1 MKKLLLILFISFG
14 TSVLAN
20 SITYTPTFGNI
31 YGNGYVGSNG
41 TTYTPTFGNS
51 YGKGLS
57 GSDGTECIPDFGG
70 GMTCTNNSSNSYNIS
85 NPTGWGAITNS
96 MSGIGSNIGK
106 SFGSSNRNSGSN
118 YNPQMDKF
126 MEEIRKAQEA
136 NSFKP
141 PVQFSGKWKEVTSS
155 KDGST
160 TFYID
165 TETLMR
171 GGDSVFY
178 WQLNDNSKPDPF
190 GDRSA
195 ATYNQ
200 ADCNLMSYKQLTL
213 TTFKQQMAR
222 QLTKV
227 IDYLPAKE
235 WTYTKPGYINESIV
249 EEVCGKN
256 IIPVE
261 EEEVI
266 WLTCRGDITINFDIY
281 PKTKEFRLYKGK
293 KKYTEEG
300 DFISFIDFIDHPEED
315 IKEWLKVEN
324 RLNRITGEFIQTFYK
339 KSKSFS
345 FDSETKE
352 LYLAYEPSGPNNI
365 HKFRCSKEDPLF

>member
-1 MKKLLLILFISFG
+1 MKKLLLLIFSILL
-14 TSVLAN
+14 SVNSYAN
-20 SITYTPTFGNI
+20 VTYTPDGFG
-31 YGNGYVGSNG
+31 GYRSSNG
-41 TTYTPTFGNS
+41 TNYYSDGFG
-51 YGKGLS
+51 GLR
-57 GSDGTECIPDFGG
+57 GSDGTNCTKDMFGNIRCSNQSGSYANPD
-70 GMTCTNNSSNSYNIS
+70 TS
-85 NPTGWGAITNS
+85 GWGAITNS
-96 MSGIGSNIGK
+96 MGGIGTSIGK
-106 SFGSSNRNSGSN
+106 SFGNSNSNSNSGSS
-118 YNPQMDKF
+118 YNPRINQL

-261 EEEVI
+261 EEEEEI

-324 RLNRITGEFIQTFYK
+324 RLNRITGEFIQIFYK

-365 HKFRCSKEDPLF
+365 HKFRCSKEDALF